1 MDTKDISQELSSP
14 GIMAPDS
21 GPATSI
27 EPELVDLVGT
37 EPGVPVL
44 DGQPPKKSPTPLQDS
59 LRRLRRD
66 VRAMVSLGVVL
77 LFVVIALIGPFIY
90 QHIGGPYNSTLNGV
104 IGPDRYHTF
113 SNEELDRQDE
123 LPSAQYWL
131 GTDDLGRD
139 ILARLMQGMLISL
152 SVAILVEILD
162 IVLGVLIGVLAG
174 YYGGWIDQLLAR
186 FTDIMFAFPGLLFA
200 ILLTGIFG
208 VWADTNLDNIPVICA
223 NGNARLLVVSVDLA
237 FVACRFMPPC

>member
-1 MDTKDISQELSSP
+1 MDTKDKDFDLASSGVMMPDTTMSPLLIENEAMNGQVRQIVGPDEELIVLP
-14 GIMAPDS
+14 G
-21 GPATSI
+21 
-27 EPELVDLVGT
+27 
-37 EPGVPVL
+37 
-44 DGQPPKKSPTPLQDS
+44 QKPKKSPTPLQDS

-90 QHIGGPYNSTLNGV
+90 QHIGGPYHSTLNGV

-162 IVLGVLIGVLAG
+162 IAL
-174 YYGGWIDQLLAR
+174 
-186 FTDIMFAFPGLLFA
+186 
-200 ILLTGIFG
+200 
-208 VWADTNLDNIPVICA
+208 
-223 NGNARLLVVSVDLA
+223 
-237 FVACRFMPPC
+237 